1 MSLQFHIWDEFGWQ
15 GVRALMEAAVQAK
28 YKHCNS
34 IRLWRTK
41 CEDEGVRQIMLF
53 MSMAKTVQV
62 LELLDAE
69 LTLVGCEMI
78 SKALHYSNDLNLLV
92 LKLDH
97 NPLGNH
103 GLKYLSEGVG

>member
-1 MSLQFHIWDEFGWQ
+1 
-15 GVRALMEAAVQAK
+15 MEAAVQAK

-78 SKALHYSNDLNLLV
+78 SKALHYTNDLNLLV